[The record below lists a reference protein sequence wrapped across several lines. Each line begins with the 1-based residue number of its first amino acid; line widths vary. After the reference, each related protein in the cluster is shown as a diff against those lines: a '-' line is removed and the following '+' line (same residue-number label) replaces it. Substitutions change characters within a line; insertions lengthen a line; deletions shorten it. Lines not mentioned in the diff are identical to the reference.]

1 MKKVLLVVM
10 ILLLISGCD
19 DVKKDNKDNPS
30 KEKKTMTIDE
40 KVDQKLKEM
49 TIEQKIAQMLIVYYS
64 KDEVDSN
71 LKNVFTTNTPGGFIL
86 MGDNITT
93 YERTKKMVD
102 DLKKL
107 SDVPLIIS
115 IDQEGGNVQRLKS
128 MLDKEITNI
137 PYMYNLGLKNDL
149 NLTYEIGKIMA
160 YELRTIG
167 VNVDYAPVV
176 DIYSN
181 PNNPVIGKRSFG
193 TNKEI
198 VSNHSVKLAQGLE
211 DNKVIATYKHFPGH
225 GDTDV
230 DSHESLPII
239 NKTYD
244 ELKEEELVPFKNA
257 INNNAKIIMIG
268 HLALPKVTGSNIPA
282 SLSKKIVTD
291 ILKNDL
297 GYNGLVIT
305 DALNMGALTKNYS
318 DEEIYVGAINAGC
331 DLLLMPNGSKK
342 AIEIIKKNI
351 SEERINESVKK
362 ILKFKYTYLDEDN
375 TLDESYIGKQEYKNI
390 INQAK

>member
-1 MKKVLLVVM
+1 M
-10 ILLLISGCD
+10 
-19 DVKKDNKDNPS
+19 KKDNKDNPS

-167 VNVDYAPVV
+167 VNVDYAPVA

-257 INNNAKIIMIG
+257 INNNAKIIMVG
-268 HLALPKVTGSNIPA
+268 HLALPKITGSNIPA

-375 TLDESYIGKQEYKNI
+375 TLDESYIGKQEYRNI
-390 INQAK
+390 INQIK

>member
-1 MKKVLLVVM
+1 M
-10 ILLLISGCD
+10 
-19 DVKKDNKDNPS
+19 KKDNKDNPS

-167 VNVDYAPVV
+167 VNVDYAPVA

-257 INNNAKIIMIG
+257 INNNAKIIMVG
-268 HLALPKVTGSNIPA
+268 HLALPKITGSNIPA

-331 DLLLMPNGSKK
+331 DL
-342 AIEIIKKNI
+342 
-351 SEERINESVKK
+351 
-362 ILKFKYTYLDEDN
+362 
-375 TLDESYIGKQEYKNI
+375 
-390 INQAK
+390 